1 MKSKPLTLKQA
12 ATIVIMVAG
21 FCLLF
26 AWWGHNA
33 LQSGDKVASLVY
45 CTTASVLFLALP
57 VYVRLYLKV
66 KSGVSITVSRECR
79 LASRQEVFRNFCIV
93 IGFGTL
99 TAIAGSYI
107 IYTSLATIKTLTEVL
122 LAVGTGG
129 VLWLAVGFG
138 WYWVLSNKP
147 PSKFLNAQEQQD
159 GVWPPPPIK
168 AASVLTNE
176 EKP

>member
-57 VYVRLYLKV
+57 VYVRMYLKV
-66 KSGVSITVSRECR
+66 KRGMSVMFQRESRP
-79 LASRQEVFRNFCIV
+79 ASEQEAFRNLCIAV
-93 IGFGTL
+93 GFFTL
-99 TAIAGSYI
+99 AAIAGSCM
-107 IYTSLATIKTLTEVL
+107 IYASLATVKTLAEVL

-129 VLWLAVGFG
+129 ILWLAVGFG

-147 PSKFLNAQEQQD
+147 PLESLDGQEQPD
-159 GVWPPPPIK
+159 GVWPPPP
-168 AASVLTNE
+168 T
-176 EKP
+176 KPDHEQE